1 MKKHYLCL
9 VAIFLIN
16 LFSFGT
22 YNGIVGASGEKV
34 TASLNKSSYYA
45 GQQLKLTIG
54 YDCGYTVA
62 GSIIEV
68 VFPQGLEYKEYSKAG
83 QTPIDSVNKNG
94 NTLTVLQSEGEL
106 DKTEL
111 VILVFD
117 VSSSLT
123 VGTKNSIDVTLKST
137 TDDNWNEYLPNAK
150 ISVSFDVVSPPTPT
164 PTATPTQKP
173 TATPTQKPTATP
185 TQKPTKTP
193 TQKPTATPTQK
204 PTATPTQK
212 PTATP
217 TQKPTKTPTQKP
229 TATPTQKPTKTPTQK
244 PTATPTQKPTATPT
258 QKPTKTPNITPTI
271 VPTTTPTDIP
281 AITPTASITNT
292 VPPTGTP
299 YTPVFTIPE
308 NWLSYENNDRKFA
321 VGYVDGSDFSGN
333 PIFTVTEMA
342 DFDGESADLLL
353 EAVGKYDGEY
363 SCLAIYKMWLT
374 ENDSVYIPEK
384 IIGFLL
390 SLPEQS
396 NEYKEY
402 VVLYINDK
410 LEVTPIDYSLNDG
423 VLAFNNSNAG
433 YFAVMG
439 KLSSSILNQ
448 TDTPPEATPLAEDDS
463 GISPGTLIILIIITA
478 FISLWIGI
486 GIGFIIWGKN
496 SKKTRYS
503 SQETGGWY
511 R

>member
-9 VAIFLIN
+9 VAIFIIN
-16 LFSFGT
+16 LFSFGA

-137 TDDNWNEYLPNAK
+137 TDDNWNEYLPNAR
-150 ISVSFDVVSPPTPT
+150 ISVSFDVVSLPTPT
-164 PTATPTQKP
+164 PTA
-173 TATPTQKPTATP
+173 
-185 TQKPTKTP
+185 
-193 TQKPTATPTQK
+193 
-204 PTATPTQK
+204 
-212 PTATP
+212 
-217 TQKPTKTPTQKP
+217 
-229 TATPTQKPTKTPTQK
+229 TPTQK

-333 PIFTVTEMA
+333 PIFTVAEMA

-353 EAVGKYDGEY
+353 GAVGKYDGEY
-363 SCLAIYKMWLT
+363 SCLEIYKMWLT

-396 NEYKEY
+396 NEYQEY
-402 VVLYINDK
+402 VILYINDK
-410 LEVTPIDYSLNDG
+410 LEATPIDYSLNDG

>member
-68 VFPQGLEYKEYSKAG
+68 VFPQGLAYKEYSKAG

-150 ISVSFDVVSPPTPT
+150 ISVSFDVVSLPTPT
-164 PTATPTQKP
+164 
-173 TATPTQKPTATP
+173 
-185 TQKPTKTP
+185 
-193 TQKPTATPTQK
+193 
-204 PTATPTQK
+204 

-229 TATPTQKPTKTPTQK
+229 TATPTQKPTKTP
-244 PTATPTQKPTATPT
+244 
-258 QKPTKTPNITPTI
+258 NITPTI
-271 VPTTTPTDIP
+271 APTTTPTDIP

-333 PIFTVTEMA
+333 PIFTVAEIA

-410 LEVTPIDYSLNDG
+410 LEATPIDYSLNDG

-439 KLSSSILNQ
+439 KLSSSIQNQ